1 MISFH
6 RAFGRGRRTRE
17 VAALAALAIY
27 AFVFA
32 QHAAGAG
39 PAVTAV
45 LDNSETAVG
54 QPVHLEIKVTGVTGA
69 TPPGEITVDGLDIR
83 YSGQSQLVEGRNFQF
98 SYSFVY
104 TYTVMPLRAGTFQI
118 PPQSVRSGAS
128 TAQTPALTLNVADS
142 SVRPSRSNR
151 RSEPADPSKIGFIEL
166 ILTKSTAYVG
176 EMIPA
181 EVRVGFNARVPVES
195 LGSGIQIAGQGFTT
209 QKFPEPRQGLET
221 RNGKSYAVWT
231 FKTALSAA
239 RPGKIEIGPTE
250 MTPVVRIA
258 QSNPRRQA
266 LPNDLFDMDDPF
278 FNSFFNDPAFQP
290 SVPREITLKS
300 EAQTIEVKP
309 LPANAPREF
318 SGAIG
323 SFSLRAEAKPTTAQI
338 GDPIT
343 VTTTVSGRGNFDRV
357 AAPDFEDDRGW
368 HKYPPNGTFKKDDEV
383 GISGVKTFETVL
395 SANESKQSIPP
406 VTFAFF
412 DPIKAGYI
420 TLHSEALPVRVQGG
434 AAPAASASAAP
445 ATVASSASAQ
455 TSPAAVKQSEILPQL
470 DSSAQNLTTFAAIY
484 ARRSFWLVQLLPLL
498 GLIAFGWWIVQR
510 ARRADRHAQRI
521 AALQEE
527 FSAVQ
532 RRLQQTDSPAEQYL
546 TDASRAVQLKAA
558 LQTGIEPAAVDA
570 AAAAAAFRVDEA
582 TKVRLDRLFQERDEL
597 RYSGNSNGATTIT
610 EETRREFRTLI
621 ENL

>member
-6 RAFGRGRRTRE
+6 RAFGRGQRTRE

-27 AFVFA
+27 AFVSA

-118 PPQSVRSGAS
+118 PPQSVRAGGR
-128 TAQTPALTLNVADS
+128 TAQTPVLMLNVADS
-142 SVRPSRSNR
+142 AGRSSRSNR
-151 RSEPADPSKIGFIEL
+151 RSEPTDPSKIGFIEL

-231 FKTALSAA
+231 FKTALAAA
-239 RPGKIEIGPTE
+239 RPGKIEIGPAE

-290 SVPREITLKS
+290 SVRREITLKS

-323 SFSLRAEAKPTTAQI
+323 NFSLRAEAKPTTAQI

-395 SANESKQSIPP
+395 SANESKETIPP
-406 VTFAFF
+406 VTFTFF
-412 DPIKAGYI
+412 DPIKAAYL
-420 TLHSEALPVRVQGG
+420 TLHSEALPVSVQGG
-434 AAPAASASAAP
+434 AAPAASVA
-445 ATVASSASAQ
+445 ATVTPPTSTQ
-455 TSPAAVKQSEILPQL
+455 TFPAAAKQSEILLQL
-470 DSSAQNLTTFAAIY
+470 DSSAQNVTTFAPIY
-484 ARRSFWLVQLLPLL
+484 ARRSFWLFQLIPLL
-498 GLIAFGWWIVQR
+498 GLIAFGWWIVQP
-510 ARRADRHAQRI
+510 ARRADRHAQRT

-532 RRLQQTDSPAEQYL
+532 RRLQRTDSPPEQYL
-546 TDASRAVQLKAA
+546 AEASRAVQLKAA

-582 TKVRLDRLFQERDEL
+582 TKVRLDRLFQQRDEL
-597 RYSGNSNGATTIT
+597 RYSGNSNGASRIT
-610 EETRREFRTLI
+610 EETRHEVRTLL
-621 ENL
+621 ESL

>member
-27 AFVFA
+27 AFVSA

-118 PPQSVRSGAS
+118 PPQSVRAGGS

-142 SVRPSRSNR
+142 AGRLSRSNR
-151 RSEPADPSKIGFIEL
+151 RSEPTDPSKIGFIEL

-231 FKTALSAA
+231 FKTALAAA
-239 RPGKIEIGPTE
+239 RPGKIEIGPAE

-290 SVPREITLKS
+290 SVRREITLKS

-323 SFSLRAEAKPTTAQI
+323 NFSLRAEAKPTTAQI

-395 SANESKQSIPP
+395 SSNESKESIPP
-406 VTFAFF
+406 VTFTFF
-412 DPIKAGYI
+412 DPVKAAYL
-420 TLHSEALPVRVQGG
+420 TLHSEALPVSVQGG
-434 AAPAASASAAP
+434 AAPAASVA
-445 ATVASSASAQ
+445 ATVTPPTSTQ
-455 TSPAAVKQSEILPQL
+455 TSPAAAKQSEILPQL
-470 DSSAQNLTTFAAIY
+470 DSSAQNVTTFAPIY
-484 ARRSFWLVQLLPLL
+484 ARRSFWLFQLIPLL

-510 ARRADRHAQRI
+510 ARRADRHAQRT

-532 RRLQQTDSPAEQYL
+532 RRLQRTDSPPEQYL
-546 TDASRAVQLKAA
+546 ADASRAVQLKAA

-582 TKVRLDRLFQERDEL
+582 TKVRLDRLFQQRDEL
-597 RYSGNSNGATTIT
+597 RYSGNSNGASRIT
-610 EETRREFRTLI
+610 EETRREVRTLL
-621 ENL
+621 ESL